1 MLYDD
6 PTLSGATRVTL
17 SADPTDF
24 MRVEVLFGRSVTN
37 ASFNCGVCLIP
48 HPVLGRTYLAL
59 YTEGRGATGE
69 NDLAYRLSLGEQNG
83 QYTILSMDGAPIA
96 QVIGY
101 K

>member
-6 PTLSGATRVTL
+6 PTLSWNESAEL

-24 MRVEVLFGRSVTN
+24 TRVEVLFGRRVTN
-37 ASFNCGVCLIP
+37 DSFNCGVCLIA
-48 HPVLGRTYLAL
+48 HPIIGQDYLAL
-59 YTEGRGATGE
+59 YTEGEGATGE
-69 NDLAYRLSLGEQNG
+69 NALAYRVVFREQDG
-83 QYTILSMDGAPIA
+83 QFSVFSRDGAPIA

>member
-6 PTLSGATRVTL
+6 PTLSWNESAEL

-24 MRVEVLFGRSVTN
+24 TRVEVLFGRRVTN
-37 ASFNCGVCLIP
+37 DSFNCGVCLIP

-83 QYTILSMDGAPIA
+83 RYTILSMDGAPIA